1 MNKQCVAWIKAET
14 HLELLCDIEVFLSLI
29 HFIPL
34 LEIVQGI

>member
-1 MNKQCVAWIKAET
+1 MNRQHITWLKVET

-29 HFIPL
+29 QIIPM